1 MPSGTCVMASCSR
14 IPAKIIKASANPIAV
29 EIAYTTDSN
38 KIILFLDYKDSHT
51 QDTAVRGDQRKEYA
65 QRLIKG
71 GRDLLQYDFH
81 HLNQGGDDQDETDRL
96 HEP

>member
-38 KIILFLDYKDSHT
+38 KLYSFWITRIATPKIQQF
-51 QDTAVRGDQRKEYA
+51 VV
-65 QRLIKG
+65 IN
-71 GRDLLQYDFH
+71 GR
-81 HLNQGGDDQDETDRL
+81 NT
-96 HEP
+96 PNAW